1 MIGSR
6 AERPARRRD
15 AAATREAILRSA
27 LVAFTRHG
35 YDGVGVRE
43 IANAA
48 GVTAMLVNRYFGSKE
63 RLFAEVVEV
72 AFAQRTLIA
81 DDLESLSRFAA
92 AALVA
97 AEPRS
102 VDGFLLMLRSVANPR
117 ATEILRAAID
127 MHFQRPLQ
135 ALLPGA
141 RAHERAALFLSVLA
155 GVRLMQQVLGSPALA
170 AADASALEG
179 RLESLFQLLVHPP
192 SDPSSGGPPADAPVL
207 A

>member
-1 MIGSR
+1 MT
-6 AERPARRRD
+6 RRRD
-15 AAATREAILRSA
+15 AAATRDAILHSA

-43 IANAA
+43 IAGAA

-63 RLFAEVVEV
+63 QLFAEVVEV
-72 AFAQRTLIA
+72 AFAERTLIA
-81 DDLESLSRFAA
+81 DDAGRMSRFAA

-102 VDGFLLMLRSVANPR
+102 VDGFLLMLRSVANPK

-127 MHFQRPLQ
+127 VHFQRPLE

-141 RAHERAALFLSVLA
+141 ERQERAALLLSVLA
-155 GVRLMQQVLGSPALA
+155 GVQLMQQVMGSPALTT
-170 AADASALEG
+170 ADPAALER
-179 RLESLFQLLVHPP
+179 RLRMLFEVLVHPP
-192 SDPSSGGPPADAPVL
+192 TGSEHP
-207 A
+207 

>member
-1 MIGSR
+1 MGDARS
-6 AERPARRRD
+6 ERPVHRRD

-43 IANAA
+43 IARAA
-48 GVTAMLVNRYFGSKE
+48 GVTAMLVNRYFGTKE
-63 RLFAEVVEV
+63 GLFAEVVEV
-72 AFAQRTLIA
+72 AFAERTLIA
-81 DDLESLSRFAA
+81 DDVESLTRFAA
-92 AALVA
+92 AGLVA

-117 ATEILRAAID
+117 ATEILRAAIEA
-127 MHFQRPLQ
+127 HFQRPLQ

-141 RAHERAALFLSVLA
+141 GARERAALFLSVLS

-170 AADASALEG
+170 TADADALER
-179 RLESLFQLLVHPP
+179 RLRPVFEALV
-192 SDPSSGGPPADAPVL
+192 DPG
-207 A
+207 

>member
-1 MIGSR
+1 MVESH
-6 AERPARRRD
+6 EQPVRRRD
-15 AAATREAILRSA
+15 AAATREAILRAA

-81 DDLESLSRFAA
+81 DDVAALSRFAA
-92 AALVA
+92 GALVA

-117 ATEILRAAID
+117 AAEILRAAID
-127 MHFQRPLQ
+127 AQFQRPLQ

-141 RAHERAALFLSVLA
+141 QAPERAALFLSVLA
-155 GVRLMQQVLGSPALA
+155 GVRLMQQVLDNPALA
-170 AADASALEG
+170 TTDAGALEG
-179 RLESLFQLLVHPP
+179 LLESLFRQLV
-192 SDPSSGGPPADAPVL
+192 DPSG
-207 A
+207 

>member
-1 MIGSR
+1 MVDSPV
-6 AERPARRRD
+6 ERPARRRD

-27 LVAFTRHG
+27 LIAFTRHG

-81 DDLESLSRFAA
+81 DDVATLSRFAA
-92 AALVA
+92 GALVA

-102 VDGFLLMLRSVANPR
+102 VDGFLLMLRSVGNPR
-117 ATEILRAAID
+117 AAEILRAAID
-127 MHFQRPLQ
+127 AHFQRPLE

-141 RAHERAALFLSVLA
+141 QASERAALFLSVLA

-170 AADASALEG
+170 ATDASALEG
-179 RLESLFQLLVHPP
+179 QLEPLFRLLVEP
-192 SDPSSGGPPADAPVL
+192 SG
-207 A
+207 

>member
-1 MIGSR
+1 MVR
-6 AERPARRRD
+6 TRD
-15 AAATREAILRSA
+15 AAATRDAILRSA

-43 IANAA
+43 IAGAA

-63 RLFAEVVEV
+63 QLFAEVVEA

-81 DDLESLSRFAA
+81 DDVETMSRFAA
-92 AALVA
+92 SALVA

-117 ATEILRAAID
+117 ANEILRSAIEV
-127 MHFQRPLQ
+127 HFQRPLE

-141 RAHERAALFLSVLA
+141 QPQERAALFLSVLA

-170 AADASALEG
+170 TADPAALER
-179 RLESLFQLLVHPP
+179 RLRSLFELLVEPP
-192 SDPSSGGPPADAPVL
+192 S
-207 A
+207 